1 LNGLAAHRVAIAAKM
16 PQLRGNPNRA
26 AAALRPCQPYGSNR
40 FPRDGA
46 VGTGN
51 AGHRDCH
58 LRSRALE
65 GARRHRSN
73 DGFAYCTALFE
84 QSSRHAQPAHLGI
97 IAVRDKSLD
106 KPLRAAGNIGE
117 GLCNPTSGAGFR
129 GRHDPAR
136 ILQAPADSRG
146 KMFELRIGVR
156 HDHESTSLELRMDIA
171 TPEHTPMMQQYLRIK
186 AQHPDVLLFYRMGD
200 FYEMFY
206 DDARRAAELLDIAL
220 TQRGASAGA
229 PIPMAGVPA
238 VTLDSYLAKLV
249 RKGESVA
256 ICEQRG
262 DPGKAKGP
270 MEREV
275 VRIVTPG
282 TITDE
287 ALLEERRDNVL
298 ASVCAGDGRYGL
310 AWLELSAGRF
320 SVMELESLAALE
332 AEVERLQ
339 PKEILAPDGAQP
351 ALARSLSAADRPWR
365 ARAPWQ
371 FDIDSATHALTEQF
385 RTRDLAGFGCADKPQ
400 AIAAAGALLSF
411 VRETQKSALPHLL
424 SITTEERDAALIMD
438 PATRRNLELD
448 ESLAGTQELTLA
460 GVFDRTST
468 PMGGRLLRRWLHR
481 PLRDRD
487 ILRSRYHAVA
497 TLIEQAHYGEFAEPL
512 RAIGDLERILA
523 RIALRSARPRDLA
536 QLRGALAALP
546 ALKQAL
552 VTVAEASLLLKLA
565 AEIGDH
571 RQEHDLLRRSII
583 DSPPHY
589 LRDGGV
595 IAEGYDAELDEL
607 RALGSNTEQFLLDLE
622 QRERERSG
630 LSSLKLG
637 FNRVQG
643 FYIEVNRSQ
652 ADRVPP
658 EYLRRQT
665 VKSAERFI
673 TPELKSFE
681 DKVLGARDRALAREK
696 SLYEEVLDRLSAML
710 PSLQST
716 ATAVAQIDVLA
727 CFAERAAALDCAQ
740 PELTAEPTLLIEG
753 GRHPVVERAG
763 REPFIP
769 NDVRFD
775 QSRRMLIITGP
786 NMGGKSTYM
795 RQTALIVVLAHI
807 GCFVPARRAVLGPI
821 DRIFTRIGASDDLA
835 GGRSTFMLEMTETAN
850 ILNNATAESLV
861 LMDEV
866 GRGTSTFDGLSLA
879 WACAAFIASKIR
891 AFTLFAT
898 HYFELTSLASEAP
911 GVVNVHVE
919 AVEHGDRLV
928 FLHSVKEG
936 PANQS
941 YGLQVAALAGIPKS
955 VTAQARR
962 YLTELE
968 RERDALRKHN
978 SPQAEL
984 PIFTPAAAPMVSA
997 ALTALRA
1004 ADPDTLSPRA
1014 ALDLLFRLKSL
1025 DRDQS

>member
-1 LNGLAAHRVAIAAKM
+1 
-16 PQLRGNPNRA
+16 
-26 AAALRPCQPYGSNR
+26 
-40 FPRDGA
+40 
-46 VGTGN
+46 
-51 AGHRDCH
+51 
-58 LRSRALE
+58 
-65 GARRHRSN
+65 
-73 DGFAYCTALFE
+73 
-84 QSSRHAQPAHLGI
+84 
-97 IAVRDKSLD
+97 
-106 KPLRAAGNIGE
+106 
-117 GLCNPTSGAGFR
+117 
-129 GRHDPAR
+129 
-136 ILQAPADSRG
+136 
-146 KMFELRIGVR
+146 
-156 HDHESTSLELRMDIA
+156 
-171 TPEHTPMMQQYLRIK
+171 MMQQYLRIK

-206 DDARRAAELLDIAL
+206 DDARRAAQLLDIAL

-262 DPGKAKGP
+262 EPGKTKGP

-282 TITDE
+282 TVTDE
-287 ALLEERRDNVL
+287 ALLDERRDNVL
-298 ASVCAGDGRYGL
+298 ASVCLLDGRFGL
-310 AWLELSAGRF
+310 AWLDLSAGRF
-320 SVMELESLAALE
+320 SVMELPSHAALD
-332 AEVERLQ
+332 AEIERLR
-339 PKEILAPDGAQP
+339 PAEILAPDGAQP
-351 ALARSLSAADRPWR
+351 VLSEPAGGPERHWR
-365 ARAPWQ
+365 LRAPWH
-371 FDIDSATHALTEQF
+371 FDVESAQRALTDQF
-385 RTRDLAGFGCADKPQ
+385 RTQTLAGFGCADKPA
-400 AIAAAGALLSF
+400 AIAAAGALLAY

-424 SITTEERDAALIMD
+424 AITTEERDAALIMD

-448 ESLAGTQELTLA
+448 ESLAGRPDLTLA
-460 GVFDRTST
+460 GVFDHTT
-468 PMGGRLLRRWLHR
+468 TAMGARLLRRWLHR
-481 PLRDRD
+481 PLRDHPL
-487 ILRSRYHAVA
+487 LRVRYQAVAALLDGSRYA
-497 TLIEQAHYGEFAEPL
+497 TLAEIL

-523 RIALRSARPRDLA
+523 RVALRSARPRDLT
-536 QLRGALAALP
+536 QLRTALGALP
-546 ALKQAL
+546 AVHRAL
-552 VTVAEASLLLKLA
+552 HAILEQTASPLLQRLCGELDEHRDEEALLA
-565 AEIGDH
+565 RAIVEA
-571 RQEHDLLRRSII
+571 
-583 DSPPHY
+583 PPHF

-595 IAEGYDAELDEL
+595 IAPGYDAELDEL
-607 RALGSNTEQFLLDLE
+607 RLLGTDTEQFLLELE
-622 QRERERSG
+622 SRERERSG

-643 FYIEVNRSQ
+643 FFIEVSRSQ
-652 ADRVPP
+652 ADRVPAD
-658 EYLRRQT
+658 YLRRQT

-696 SLYEEVLDRLSAML
+696 ELYDALLEKLTSRLAA
-710 PSLQST
+710 LQQTT
-716 ATAVAQIDVLA
+716 AAIAELDVLT
-727 CFAERAAALDCAQ
+727 CFAERAATLDCAE
-740 PELTAEPTLLIEG
+740 PELVSHPMLLIQQ
-753 GRHPVVERAG
+753 GRHPVVERAS

-769 NDVRFD
+769 NDLCFD
-775 QSRRMLIITGP
+775 DHRRMLIITGP

-795 RQTALIVVLAHI
+795 RQTALIVILAHI
-807 GCFVPARRAVLGPI
+807 GCFVPAKRAVLGPL

-850 ILNNATAESLV
+850 ILNNASDKSLV

-879 WACAAFIASKIR
+879 WACAAFIAAKLR

-928 FLHSVKEG
+928 FLHSVREG

-968 RERDALRKHN
+968 RERDALRTN
-978 SPQAEL
+978 SSPQAEL
-984 PIFTPAAAPMVSA
+984 PLFAPPAPAAAGTPAAGTPAAGTPAAESA
-997 ALTALRA
+997 VMSALRLI
-1004 ADPDTLSPRA
+1004 DPNAVSPRE
-1014 ALDLLFRLKSL
+1014 ALELLFRLKDL
-1025 DRDQS
+1025 DRP

>member
-1 LNGLAAHRVAIAAKM
+1 MI
-16 PQLRGNPNRA
+16 Q
-26 AAALRPCQPYGSNR
+26 
-40 FPRDGA
+40 
-46 VGTGN
+46 
-51 AGHRDCH
+51 
-58 LRSRALE
+58 
-65 GARRHRSN
+65 
-73 DGFAYCTALFE
+73 
-84 QSSRHAQPAHLGI
+84 
-97 IAVRDKSLD
+97 
-106 KPLRAAGNIGE
+106 
-117 GLCNPTSGAGFR
+117 NPTDGPK
-129 GRHDPAR
+129 D
-136 ILQAPADSRG
+136 
-146 KMFELRIGVR
+146 
-156 HDHESTSLELRMDIA
+156 
-171 TPEHTPMMQQYLRIK
+171 TPDHTPMMQQYLRIK

-238 VTLDSYLAKLV
+238 VTLDGYLAKLV
-249 RKGESVA
+249 RKGQSVA

-262 DPGKAKGP
+262 EPGKTKGP

-282 TITDE
+282 TVTDE

-298 ASVCAGDGRYGL
+298 ASVCGQGERYGL
-310 AWLELSAGRF
+310 AWLDLSAGRF
-320 SVMELESLAALE
+320 SVMELASLESLE
-332 AEVERLQ
+332 AEVERLR
-339 PKEILAPDGAQP
+339 PAEILAPDGSQP
-351 ALARSLSAADRPWR
+351 ALTRTSAGEDRPWR
-365 ARAPWQ
+365 SRAPWH
-371 FDIDSATHALTEQF
+371 FEIDSATRALTEQF
-385 RTRDLAGFGCADKPQ
+385 RTRDLAGFGCADKPL
-400 AIAAAGALLSF
+400 AIAAAGALLAY

-448 ESLAGTQELTLA
+448 ESIAGSADLTLA
-460 GVFDRTST
+460 GVFDRTAT
-468 PMGGRLLRRWLHR
+468 AMGGRLLRRWLHR
-481 PLRDRD
+481 PLRDRS
-487 ILRSRYHAVA
+487 ILRARYHAVA
-497 TLIEQAHYGEFAEPL
+497 TLIAQAQSAQLTESL

-536 QLRGALAALP
+536 QLRTALAALP
-546 ALKQAL
+546 PLRRLLAALPSPL
-552 VTVAEASLLLKLA
+552 LERLTSDISEHHDEYMLLKRA
-565 AEIGDH
+565 IVDA
-571 RQEHDLLRRSII
+571 
-583 DSPPHY
+583 PPHY
-589 LRDGGV
+589 VRDGGV

-607 RALGSNTEQFLLDLE
+607 RALGGNTEQFLVELE
-622 QRERERSG
+622 RRERERSG

-643 FYIEVNRSQ
+643 FFIEVSRSQ
-652 ADRVPP
+652 ADRVPA

-681 DKVLGARDRALAREK
+681 DKVLGARDRAQARERL
-696 SLYEEVLDRLSAML
+696 LYDGVLDQLCATL
-710 PSLQST
+710 AALQAST
-716 ATAVAQIDVLA
+716 SAVAQIDVLS
-727 CFAERAAALDCAQ
+727 CFAERAAALECAQ
-740 PELTAEPTLLIEG
+740 PELVDEPMLHIDG
-753 GRHPVVERAG
+753 GRHPVVERAA

-769 NDVRFD
+769 NDLRFD
-775 QSRRMLIITGP
+775 DSRRMLIITGP

-795 RQTALIVVLAHI
+795 RQTALIVILAHI
-807 GCFVPARRAVLGPI
+807 GCFVPARRAVLGPM

-850 ILNNATAESLV
+850 ILNNATEKSLV

-879 WACAAFIASKIR
+879 WACAAFIATKIR

-898 HYFELTSLASEAP
+898 HYFELTSLAGEAP

-968 RERDALRKHN
+968 RERDALRSHS
-978 SPQAEL
+978 SPQGEL
-984 PIFTPAAAPMVSA
+984 PLFATAPVPAQESA
-997 ALTALRA
+997 VLKALRA
-1004 ADPDTLSPRA
+1004 VDPNTLSPRD
-1014 ALDLLFRLKSL
+1014 ALDLLYRLKNL
-1025 DRDQS
+1025 DQDGAG